1 MLDAGIEMQF
11 MVGAVT
17 CIIDENN
24 EFIIEPN
31 HLEIEKAKAI
41 FHIAYNGANGH
52 VATSS
57 TKGVFSK
64 EQYMEAVNLCRKASS
79 RIFAHYK
86 EIIKSKIVK
95 R

>member
-11 MVGAVT
+11 MIGAVS
-17 CIIDENN
+17 CIIDEKDT
-24 EFIIEPN
+24 FIIEPN

-41 FHIAYNGANGH
+41 FHIAFNGANGN
-52 VATSS
+52 VSTSS
-57 TKGVFSK
+57 TKGIFSK
-64 EQYMEAVNLCRKASS
+64 DQYMEAVKLCRKASS

-86 EIIKSKIVK
+86 EIIKSKIIK